1 MTIPAPEGVLT
12 PREYRGREGGHF
24 ETALRMRDR
33 VCCDVGGCGVTEA

>member
-12 PREYRGREGGHF
+12 PREYRGAGHF